1 MFKNSSFP
9 FLVHF
14 HFHFLLFYKYSFFSL
29 SKKYILLQQLI
40 NMIIID
46 NTKYACHSKYLCIQ
60 FLIVLMY

>member
-9 FLVHF
+9 FLVHS
-14 HFHFLLFYKYSFFSL
+14 LLFYKYSFFSL
-29 SKKYILLQQLI
+29 SKKYILLPQLI

-46 NTKYACHSKYLCIQ
+46 NTKYACHSKYMYIQ